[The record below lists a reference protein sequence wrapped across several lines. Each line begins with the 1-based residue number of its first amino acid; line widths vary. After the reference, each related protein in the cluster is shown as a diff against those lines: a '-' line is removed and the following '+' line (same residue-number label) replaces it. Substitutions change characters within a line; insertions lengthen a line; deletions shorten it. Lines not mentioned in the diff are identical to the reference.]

1 MRFARGFTII
11 EILIVV
17 AIIGIL
23 SAIAF
28 PSYNNYVMRSKI
40 SEAVG
45 NLSDMRAKMEQY
57 FLDNRTYVNACEP
70 GTVAPLPTGKY
81 FSYACSNLTGST
93 FKVTA
98 TGLAEMSAFVYSV
111 DQNNVRATEGLPA
124 GWTASATCWVL
135 RKDGA
140 C

>member
-17 AIIGIL
+17 AIVGIL

-28 PSYNNYVMRSKI
+28 PSYTNYVTRTKI
-40 SEAVG
+40 AEAVG
-45 NLSDMRAKMEQY
+45 NLSDMRAKLEQY

-93 FKVTA
+93 YKVTA
-98 TGLAEMSAFVYSV
+98 TGLADLGAFVYSV

-124 GWTASATCWVL
+124 GWTTSATCWVL

>member
-1 MRFARGFTII
+1 MRNARGFTII

-17 AIIGIL
+17 AVIGIL

-45 NLSDMRAKMEQY
+45 HLSDMRAKMEQY
-57 FLDNRTYVNACEP
+57 FLDNRTYVNACQA

-93 FKVTA
+93 YKVTA
-98 TGLAEMSAFVYSV
+98 TGIAEMSAFVYSI
-111 DQNNVRATEGLPA
+111 DHNNVRATEGVPT
-124 GWTASATCWVL
+124 GWTASASCWVL

>member
-57 FLDNRTYVNACEP
+57 FLDNRTYANACEP

-124 GWTASATCWVL
+124 GWTTSATCWVL